1 MRRISVVLA
10 VVLLACGIAAAPRFL
25 SSHTT
30 SGNDFVHFES
40 PHVHPAALTPSHQKL
55 LVVNTPDDRLT
66 VFDVGDT
73 VPHRDGEI
81 FVGLEPVSVC
91 AQDDSTAWVVNQLS
105 DDISIVN
112 LNTLHVKATL
122 RVGDE
127 PGDVVFAGSPVRA
140 YVSVGGEDAVK
151 VYDPANLATPP
162 SVIAL
167 DGSEPRALAVKAD
180 GSKVY
185 VALFGSGNHTTL
197 VAPTKI
203 PSDSFPEDYDM
214 PTDPGLPAAPKV
226 GLVVQS
232 QGTSW
237 YDMYGNLWNSKVKSQ
252 VREPFRWVK
261 MLLMIGTRSPT
272 FQPHFFAMASPTS
285 ALVRSRRKVCRASGG
300 MAIISS

>member
-1 MRRISVVLA
+1 EGSKPFGSRNQLARMLDFSVSIPVPDRPHFFFSRRRPSPPVPAARREFPMRRISVVLA
-10 VVLLACGIAAAPRFL
+10 VMLLACGIAVAPRYL

-30 SGNDFVHFES
+30 SGTVFVPSES
-40 PHVHPAALTPSHQKL
+40 PPRPPASLTPSHHKL

-66 VFDVGDT
+66 VFDVQDT

-112 LNTLHVKATL
+112 LNTMHVKATL

-127 PGDVVFAGSPVRA
+127 PGDVVFAGSPLRA

-197 VAPTKI
+197 VAPGKI
-203 PSDSFPEDYDM
+203 PNDSFPPDYDM
-214 PTDPGLPAAPKV
+214 PMD
-226 GLVVQS
+226 
-232 QGTSW
+232 
-237 YDMYGNLWNSKVKSQ
+237 
-252 VREPFRWVK
+252 
-261 MLLMIGTRSPT
+261 
-272 FQPHFFAMASPTS
+272 
-285 ALVRSRRKVCRASGG
+285 
-300 MAIISS
+300 